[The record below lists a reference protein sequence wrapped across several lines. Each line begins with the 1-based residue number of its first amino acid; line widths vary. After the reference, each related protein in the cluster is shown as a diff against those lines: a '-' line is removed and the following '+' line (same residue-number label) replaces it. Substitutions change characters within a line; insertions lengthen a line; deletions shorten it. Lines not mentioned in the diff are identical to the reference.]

1 MATPT
6 EKDEKEG
13 FTATERQLLSGLS
26 AKVAKKHKCSG
37 MYVHY
42 IINGKRSTK
51 SKKAQKIV
59 KDLNVLLELLRPDE

>member
-6 EKDEKEG
+6 EKDEKKG
-13 FTATERQLLSGLS
+13 FTTAERKLLSGLS
-26 AKVAKKHKCSG
+26 RKVAKKHKCSG

-42 IINGKRSTK
+42 IINGKRNTK

-59 KDLNVLLELLRPDE
+59 KDLRALLELLRPEE